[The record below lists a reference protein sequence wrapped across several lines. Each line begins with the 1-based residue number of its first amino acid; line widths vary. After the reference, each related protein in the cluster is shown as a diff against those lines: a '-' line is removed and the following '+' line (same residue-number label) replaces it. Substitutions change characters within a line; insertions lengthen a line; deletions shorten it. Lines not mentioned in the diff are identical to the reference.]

1 MLGRY
6 LSVIGTGNTLLVLN
20 DVRVL
25 GAPTA
30 QCAAGTYKPLVGN
43 HNCTACAALSTS
55 VIGSTSVLQCS
66 CRAGY
71 LNGWS

>member
-6 LSVIGTGNTLLVLN
+6 LFVIGTANTVLVLN

-43 HNCTACAALSTS
+43 TNCTACPASSTS
-55 VIGSTSVLQCS
+55 VIGATSIGQCS
-66 CRAGY
+66 CRAGH
-71 LNGWS
+71 LDVWS

>member
-6 LSVIGTGNTLLVLN
+6 LSVIARGNTLLVLN

-25 GAPTA
+25 GASTA

-43 HNCTACAALSTS
+43 HKCTACPALSSSIVGATS
-55 VIGSTSVLQCS
+55 LGQCN
-66 CRAGY
+66 CNPGY
-71 LNGWS
+71 LDVWS